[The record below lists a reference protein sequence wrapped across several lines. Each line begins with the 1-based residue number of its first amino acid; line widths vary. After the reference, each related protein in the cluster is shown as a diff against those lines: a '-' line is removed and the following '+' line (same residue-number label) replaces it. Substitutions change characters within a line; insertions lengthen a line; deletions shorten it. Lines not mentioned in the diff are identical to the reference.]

1 MKQESKENINQNGVV
16 IRGRKRK
23 ITKRRHSNIS

>member
-16 IRGRKRK
+16 LRGRKRK
-23 ITKRRHSNIS
+23 INKRRNSNVS